1 VLPQLKKWNPP
12 VPAEPRSPRL
22 AVLIDADNAS
32 ARIADGLFEEIAK
45 IGEASVR
52 RIYGDFSGARSKAWA
67 DVLSKHAIIPQQQF
81 AYTTGKNA
89 SDITLVIDAMDLL
102 HSGRFDGFC
111 LVSSDSD
118 FTRLAS
124 RIREEGIDVYG
135 FGEQKTPESFRQA
148 CRRFVYTENLLPMS
162 PANTPD
168 AGSTTKSLQPPSDA
182 TSIIAKVIA
191 QMESEDG
198 WVPLGAVG
206 NQLANLA
213 SDFDPRTFGFRKL
226 SDLVRK
232 TNAFEIDHPEGGTMR
247 IRMKPASLRSKTKV
261 R

>member
-1 VLPQLKKWNPP
+1 M
-12 VPAEPRSPRL
+12 PAEPRSPRL

-32 ARIADGLFEEIAK
+32 AKIVDGLFEEIAK

-52 RIYGDFSGARSKAWA
+52 RIYGDFASARSKAWIE
-67 DVLSKHAIIPQQQF
+67 VLAKHAIIPQQQF
-81 AYTTGKNA
+81 VYTTGKNA

-124 RIREEGIDVYG
+124 RIREQGVDVFG

-148 CRRFVYTENLLPMS
+148 CRRFVYTENLLPAATS
-162 PANTPD
+162 NESD
-168 AGSTTKSLQPPSDA
+168 ATTTQKSLQPPSAA
-182 TSIIAKVIA
+182 TPIIKKVIG

-213 SDFDPRTFGFRKL
+213 SDFDPRTYGFRKL

-232 TNAFEIDHPEGGTMR
+232 TGAFDVDQLEGKPLR
-247 IRMKPASLRSKTKV
+247 IRVKQPGPKKKS
-261 R
+261 

>member
-1 VLPQLKKWNPP
+1 ML
-12 VPAEPRSPRL
+12 AEPRSPRL

-32 ARIADGLFEEIAK
+32 AKIVDGLFEEIAK

-52 RIYGDFSGARSKAWA
+52 RIYGDFASTRSKAWI
-67 DVLSKHAIIPQQQF
+67 DVLAKHAIIPQQQF

-118 FTRLAS
+118 FTRLAA
-124 RIREEGIDVYG
+124 RIREQGVDVFG

-148 CRRFVYTENLLPMS
+148 CRRFIYTENLLPVTAGNGS
-162 PANTPD
+162 D
-168 AGSTTKSLQPPSDA
+168 ASTTSKSLQPPSAA
-182 TSIIAKVIA
+182 TPIIKKVIG
-191 QMESEDG
+191 QMETEDG

-206 NQLANLA
+206 HQLANFA
-213 SDFDPRTFGFRKL
+213 SDFDPRTYGFRKL

-232 TNAFEIDHPEGGTMR
+232 TGAFDVDQLEGRPLR
-247 IRMKPASLRSKTKV
+247 IRLTQPGTKKKT
-261 R
+261 

>member
-1 VLPQLKKWNPP
+1 M
-12 VPAEPRSPRL
+12 ATGPRSPRL

-32 ARIADGLFEEIAK
+32 AKIVDGLFDEIAK

-52 RIYGDFSGARSKAWA
+52 RIYGDFANPRSKAWI
-67 DVLSKHAIIPQQQF
+67 DVLARHAIIPHQQF

-118 FTRLAS
+118 FTRLAA
-124 RIREEGIDVYG
+124 RIREQGVDVFG

-148 CRRFVYTENLLPMS
+148 CRRFTYTENLLPDA
-162 PANTPD
+162 PANAAAD
-168 AGSTTKSLQPPSDA
+168 DSKTKPLQPPSAA
-182 TSIIAKVIA
+182 TPIIRRVLD
-191 QMESEDG
+191 QMETEDG
-198 WVPLGAVG
+198 WAPLGAVG
-206 NQLANLA
+206 TQLANLS
-213 SDFDPRTFGFRKL
+213 SDFDPRNFGFRKL

-232 TNAFEIDHPEGGTMR
+232 TNAFEIEHPEGRAVR
-247 IRMKPASLRSKTKV
+247 IREKPASANSKARGKSKTGGQ
-261 R
+261 